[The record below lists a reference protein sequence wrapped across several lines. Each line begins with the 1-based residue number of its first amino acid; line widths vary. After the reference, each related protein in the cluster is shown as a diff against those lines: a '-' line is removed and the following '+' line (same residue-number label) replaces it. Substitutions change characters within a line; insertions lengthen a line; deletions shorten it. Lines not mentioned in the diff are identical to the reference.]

1 MLLLLVPVR
10 TLIHD
15 KLAFVAQN
23 PFCIAAESDA
33 VEWIAKKSFKLNLY

>member
-23 PFCIAAESDA
+23 PFCIASDA